1 MAEAA
6 LGLLLRNLREE
17 RGLTLRELAQLAE
30 VDHAY
35 VHRLETG
42 AKEAPSEEV
51 LAKLIRA
58 LKAPKREAEML
69 KFLAG
74 HTSTDAG
81 LVAYVRQD
89 QTVTFIEFTAAASM
103 AFRGAGRPDQK
114 GGHNEAGPLPGQQ
127 PFSLGPYAGRR
138 GLQSG
143 RRES

>member
-1 MAEAA
+1 MAESA
-6 LGLLLRNLREE
+6 LGSLLRNLREE

-35 VHRLETG
+35 VFRLETG

-58 LKAPKREAEML
+58 LKAPRREAEML
-69 KFLAG
+69 RYLAS

-89 QTVTFIEFTAAASM
+89 QTVTFVEFTAAAGM
-103 AFRGAGRPDQK
+103 AFRGAGRPDYATRIERVRRFLREDE
-114 GGHNEAGPLPGQQ
+114 GHG
-127 PFSLGPYAGRR
+127 
-138 GLQSG
+138 
-143 RRES
+143 